1 MVLQADRELSMLLRY
16 PKLIDVEPNS
26 VASKRRIRN
35 LHLSAFAG
43 AFFGVVALGG
53 ALIFGSGHAAATP
66 TEASPYANLAVF
78 ARALSHI
85 EVSHVEP
92 PDQDRLVYGAI
103 EGMVDTLDP
112 HSAFLDPNEYR
123 ILTSDTEGQFGGVG
137 VAVDV
142 RDGWLTVHG
151 VTRGSPA
158 DRAGLRPGDR
168 FLTIDGWAARDMP
181 LAEAVRRM
189 RGDPGTEVR
198 IRIRREEVEDAIEV
212 TLTREVI
219 NVEAVEA
226 RVLSDRI
233 LYVKI
238 RSFQGT
244 TTDELRAALDRAAEE
259 TRGAG
264 GIAGILLDLRS
275 NPGGL
280 LDEAVRVSDEF
291 LEDGVIVSTRGRDGV
306 LLDEARARR
315 AGRRPAWPMV
325 VLVNHFSASAS
336 EIVAG
341 ALQDHRR
348 ATIVGSRTWGKGS
361 VQNIIELPDGSAM
374 KLTVARYYTPSGTSI
389 QAHGIDPDIEI
400 EQLDAETLARLRR
413 EGHVISEAVLDGHL
427 TGDHESTART
437 TVSRETPR
445 SGATER
451 LDEETALEDDFQ
463 AHIAHEILS
472 SMIAR
477 GAN

>member
-1 MVLQADRELSMLLRY
+1 MVLQRNRELSMLLREPTSIDLHPPAL
-16 PKLIDVEPNS
+16 PKQ
-26 VASKRRIRN
+26 RRGWGP
-35 LHLSAFAG
+35 HMSAFAG
-43 AFFGVVALGG
+43 AFLGVTALGAAVLG
-53 ALIFGSGHAAATP
+53 DGRAAATP
-66 TEASPYANLAVF
+66 TEASPYANLGVF

-92 PDQDRLVYGAI
+92 PDQDRLIYGAI
-103 EGMVDTLDP
+103 EGMVDALDP

-198 IRIRREEVEDAIEV
+198 IRIRREDAPDAIEV
-212 TLTREVI
+212 ALTREVI
-219 NVEAVEA
+219 QVEAVEA

-233 LYVKI
+233 VYVKI

-259 TRGAG
+259 TRTAG
-264 GIAGILLDLRS
+264 GIAGLILDLRS

-315 AGRRPAWPMV
+315 SGTRPGWPMV

-348 ATIVGSRTWGKGS
+348 ATVVGSRTWGKGS

-374 KLTVARYYTPSGTSI
+374 KLTVARYYTPSGASI
-389 QAHGIDPDIEI
+389 QAHGIDPDIEV
-400 EQLDAETLARLRR
+400 EQLDAETLTRLRR
-413 EGHVISEAVLDGHL
+413 EGHVISEAVLEGHL
-427 TGDHESTART
+427 MGDRESAPSATPARDQPRTGSSDRI
-437 TVSRETPR
+437 
-445 SGATER
+445 
-451 LDEETALEDDFQ
+451 DEDTALEDDFQ
-463 AHIAHEILS
+463 AHIAHEVLT

-477 GAN
+477 QAAN